1 MPSKKVLSADNQQE
15 RLKII
20 GWIIGFTD
28 GEGCFSVSII
38 KNSTT
43 KLGWQ
48 VFPEFVIT
56 QEEKSLYVLEE
67 IRDFFDCGRVFIN
80 RNTNPN
86 DNHREPL
93 YRYCVRSIKNI
104 KEKIIPF
111 FQENNLKTAKQKD
124 FIKFVRI
131 MSLVE
136 KKYHLNKK
144 GITKIAK
151 IIETMNRKKPA
162 RFLESSTTIRQ
173 NPASAGKI

>member
-1 MPSKKVLSADNQQE
+1 MSSKNVFSADNQQE
-15 RLKII
+15 KLKII

-56 QEEKSLYVLEE
+56 QEEKSLYVLES
-67 IRDFFDCGRVFIN
+67 IRDFLNCGRVFIN
-80 RNTNPN
+80 RNINPN

-93 YRYCVRSIKNI
+93 YRYCVRSIKDLQ
-104 KEKIIPF
+104 EKIIPF
-111 FQENNLKTAKQKD
+111 FEENRLRTAKRVD
-124 FIKFVRI
+124 FEKFVKIINLMDKR
-131 MSLVE
+131 E
-136 KKYHLNKK
+136 HLSKK

-173 NPASAGKI
+173 TPI